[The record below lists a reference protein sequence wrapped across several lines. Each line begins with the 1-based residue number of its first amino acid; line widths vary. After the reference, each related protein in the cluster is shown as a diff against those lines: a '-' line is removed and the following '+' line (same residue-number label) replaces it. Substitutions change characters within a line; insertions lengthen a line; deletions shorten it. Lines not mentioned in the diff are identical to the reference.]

1 VSAREVRI
9 LARTID
15 GLNSSIASK
24 EAWIESAPRVY
35 HEKVKE
41 EKKQRNVYS
50 VALSTM
56 RRLVRKVR
64 WQERKNAR
72 LAARGRPV
80 VDLTQM
86 KEDLQT
92 AESNVSK
99 CRSAWRLAKKE
110 RKARTTSKIR
120 QAQRNL
126 RDLKSQLRK
135 LQGEYAAATSLTPS
149 AGAHLGFVRDIYA
162 YDRYISLLYAATF
175 IIGVVALAG
184 VGHRMS
190 SDAERVAIARRA
202 VPTYG
207 AADV

>member
-1 VSAREVRI
+1 MGEEAARNNSTDLPQRYLSAPVPVSPQSDGPRQEPTASPSRSRREVRV
-9 LARTID
+9 LVRTID
-15 GLNSSIASK
+15 RLNSSIASK

-35 HEKVKE
+35 QEKSKE

-50 VALSTM
+50 AALSTM

-99 CRSAWRLAKKE
+99 CRSAWRNAKKE

-135 LQGEYAAATSLTPS
+135 LEGEYAA
-149 AGAHLGFVRDIYA
+149 
-162 YDRYISLLYAATF
+162 
-175 IIGVVALAG
+175 G
-184 VGHRMS
+184 VGRRMS
-190 SDAERVAIARRA
+190 
-202 VPTYG
+202 
-207 AADV
+207 